1 MEEEGKLI
9 NEFNENE
16 FNIKFNKKKKIT
28 RICIILAILI
38 IIVAI
43 ILGIKYFVIDKKN
56 PNKEPESDVKKNS
69 NKESE
74 SDVTENPNKEFESEV
89 EENPEIEFERDDDP
103 YNLDIISEEELN
115 LARNSFRQDNFT
127 DSNKSLQYNIFIPEN
142 YPENKIYPLIIFLG
156 DEGTIGKETNI
167 SLFKSVGG
175 PIWATSII
183 QKKQKCFV
191 LVPQYNE
198 KLIDEKSGYPKDE
211 LVDITL
217 NLIRSIINNYIIDT
231 NRIYITGQSMG
242 ASTILYI
249 LSKYQDFFTASLII
263 ESNLIFKESLHL
275 IKTPFTYFT
284 TSGSENAL
292 NTENIIV
299 KYYNDSNIAYGLLN
313 IDIHEKI
320 EILNFKIKKLYNLGY
335 EYNFINYKHSK
346 SNNKNS
352 KFFKNG
358 YRIEATFDW
367 LLSQNKKKC
376 KEGFYYSDENGQ
388 CVLIISKNIKK
399 KIFLITNHGSG
410 DLLEKL
416 LKKMPFVSEVR
427 IGSPDMIPEMTESFL
442 SLFDCIIYDL
452 FDSGFLAKIKDIK
465 AVERY
470 INNNGGSFLITH
482 DHWDRFEEYSEGL
495 YLLGMKFDT
504 GHNMYDTVV
513 KKARVNHPE
522 HPLFSS
528 YYDLTNWGIIDILPD
543 HSCSHYIEGNIEE
556 KMLIEFVLD
565 QQAKYRYDY
574 LSVNE
579 VGRGRI
585 MLWSAGHS
593 NNLSENERL
602 LFNNIVSW
610 LTKAGN

>member
-1 MEEEGKLI
+1 MEEMENRLINDFNANGLNINRRKKIIKKLI
-9 NEFNENE
+9 LLFLLVITIGIIVLVIIYFVLDKEKIDTEIENE
-16 FNIKFNKKKKIT
+16 
-28 RICIILAILI
+28 
-38 IIVAI
+38 
-43 ILGIKYFVIDKKN
+43 
-56 PNKEPESDVKKNS
+56 
-69 NKESE
+69 
-74 SDVTENPNKEFESEV
+74 
-89 EENPEIEFERDDDP
+89 DP

-115 LARNSFRQDNFT
+115 VARNSFRQENFS
-127 DSNKSLQYNIFIPEN
+127 DSKEPTNFLQYNIFIPEN
-142 YPENKIYPLIIFLG
+142 YTENKRYPLIIFLG
-156 DEGTIGKETNI
+156 DETTIGKETNI

-175 PIWATSII
+175 PIWATNII
-183 QKKQKCFV
+183 QKKHKCFI

-198 KLIDEKSGYPKDE
+198 KIINEYSRYPKE
-211 LVDITL
+211 KIINITM
-217 NLIRSIINNYIIDT
+217 NLISSIINKYNIDN

-242 ASTILYI
+242 ASTILFL

-263 ESNLIFKESLHL
+263 ESNFIFEELLHL
-275 IKTPFTYFT
+275 IKTPFTYLT
-284 TSGSENAL
+284 TSGSEKAL
-292 NTENIIV
+292 DIEKIII
-299 KYYNDSNIAYGLLN
+299 KYFNDSNIPYGLLN
-313 IDIHEKI
+313 DVDTHEKM
-320 EILNFKIKKLYNLGY
+320 EALNYNVNQIYKLGY
-335 EYNFINYKHSK
+335 KNNFINYK
-346 SNNKNS
+346 KNS
-352 KFFKNG
+352 TKNNDNNFKSFKNG
-358 YRIEATFDW
+358 YKIEAVLDW

-376 KEGFYYSDENGQ
+376 KDGFYYSDENGE
-388 CVLIISKNIKK
+388 CILIIPENIKK

-416 LKKMPFVSEVR
+416 LKKIPFVSEVR

-495 YLLGMKFDT
+495 YLLGMKFDV